1 MLGYNFKLEKVLKYK
16 KDIESVKKGVLG
28 NISNKLDMEEDKLIN
43 YNEQRNEL
51 INEKNVIQQ
60 KTDIRSLKSYNNY
73 LESITKDIKEQEKL
87 IDNINFE
94 LENAKKELLKA
105 VKEKKTL
112 EKLKEKGSNQFVKE
126 MEKKQE
132 KLIDNIV
139 SFKNISQK

>member
-51 INEKNVIQQ
+51 INEKNVIQK

-73 LESITKDIKEQEKL
+73 LENITKDIKKQEKL